1 MRNLCLYE
9 FVATAL
15 ILGGT
20 AAQADVGT
28 RWTAV
33 ACNTVRS
40 AQEAPAAAEQ
50 RLGAALEAI
59 AAARRGERANGTG
72 GDPKAAS
79 EHRDAAIAVAAFAV
93 LESLYPDERESLEAE
108 LAVSMS
114 FIAETQ
120 AKADG
125 AQLGRR
131 LANEIVRGQRW

>member
-1 MRNLCLYE
+1 MKNLSLYE

-15 ILGGT
+15 ILGST

-40 AQEAPAAAEQ
+40 AQEAPAAAER
-50 RLGAALEAI
+50 RLAAALEAI
-59 AAARRGERANGTG
+59 SAARRGEGENGNG
-72 GDPKAAS
+72 GSPKALS
-79 EHRDAAIAVAAFAV
+79 EHRDAAVAVAAFAV
-93 LESLYPDERESLEAE
+93 LESLYPDERESLEAD

-125 AQLGRR
+125 ARLGRR
-131 LANEIVRGQRW
+131 LASEIVRGLRR